1 MADWKNIS
9 DEEFDEVFRKQTENH
24 EEVLWPDAWDKMSEK
39 LDKKDN
45 KRRFVIWWRYAAV
58 LVAGLLIGL
67 LTYNS
72 VFKTSSLADN
82 ATKITGIENIDSTKT
97 NQDPKLNS
105 NKPPLSEGQDQTTV
119 NKTDLNQSQK
129 ALKKE
134 TTTRTF
140 SNRAQKQ
147 FLTNNKIQNNKKENL
162 AKNTKKNEKAENKKG
177 LDETLNQVSSQI
189 AKTSLP
195 EENNQTQIPAEQVVK
210 TTEPNPSE
218 VLKEQISGDQVTK
231 TDDLK
236 TTDSQ
241 TIAEAT
247 QSNLNESEN
256 QSAEQKSDNQKIDIL
271 SKFGFLIGAS
281 PDYSTISFNEMKP
294 MGYNL
299 RLGLQYSLS
308 KKLKLEAGIIRSL
321 KLYDAY
327 PENYTWPANWGMPSS
342 PLKEVS
348 ASCSMLDIPIGLKYE
363 FRQKKKSTLF
373 AAMGITNYYMM
384 NEKYNYYYENDA
396 DPNIKMRKWEGSTG
410 FAGAG
415 VINLSIGIQKEISK
429 NFKIQ
434 LEPFIKAPIRNIGL
448 GNVRLFSS
456 GIFLNVI
463 PQNIFKKSNR

>member
-9 DEEFDEVFRKQTENH
+9 DEEFDDVFRKQTENH
-24 EEVLWPDAWDKMSEK
+24 EEVLWPDAWNKMSEK

-45 KRRFVIWWRYAAV
+45 KRRFIIWWRYAAV
-58 LVAGLLIGL
+58 LVGGLLIGL
-67 LTYNS
+67 MFYNR
-72 VFKTSSLADN
+72 VNKTSTLTDN
-82 ATKITGIENIDSTKT
+82 PTEIPKIKNIDTIKT
-97 NQDPKLNS
+97 NKYPKINS
-105 NKPPLSEGQDQTTV
+105 NKPPLAKGQEQTIE

-129 ALKKE
+129 AIKKE
-134 TTTRTF
+134 NTSSTLF
-140 SNRAQKQ
+140 NRSQKQ
-147 FLTNNKIQNNKKENL
+147 FLTNNKINKNKKENL
-162 AKNTKKNEKAENKKG
+162 PKNTKKKQKEENKKG
-177 LDETLNQVSSQI
+177 LDKTLNQVSPQI

-195 EENNQTQIPAEQVVK
+195 EENNQTQIPNEQVVK
-210 TTEPNPSE
+210 TTESNPSD

-241 TIAEAT
+241 TIAEST
-247 QSNLNESEN
+247 QSNIKESEN
-256 QSAEQKSDNQKIDIL
+256 QSVEQISDNQKIDVL
-271 SKFGFLIGAS
+271 SKFSFLIGAS

-299 RLGLQYSLS
+299 RLGFQYSLL

-342 PLKEVS
+342 PLREVS

-373 AAMGITNYYMM
+373 VAMGITNYYMM

-463 PQNIFKKSNR
+463 PQNFFKKSNR